1 MFCYPRKSTS
11 LIVAETIVLT
21 FLNISRIFFCRM
33 LDPELKHQYELIK
46 KAYADVLY
54 NWNLLNKRIEVLK
67 HTDSSSGAQTKGVG

>member
-21 FLNISRIFFCRM
+21 FLFFCRM